1 LQVHAAENGTSRERV
16 GTNGTKLAQAVLS
29 MFLVNLSSTNA

>member
-16 GTNGTKLAQAVLS
+16 VTNDTNLAQQVLM
-29 MFLVNLSSTNA
+29 MFYKEH

>member
-16 GTNGTKLAQAVLS
+16 VTYDTWTAQS
-29 MFLVNLSSTNA
+29 NLNLF